1 MFPSGCYCSLVVLQ
15 VYAQK
20 ILDDDT
26 TAERATAAITEH
38 NAKYNVEGDFL
49 KQEALEKRA
58 A

>member
-1 MFPSGCYCSLVVLQ
+1 MLQ

-49 KQEALEKRA
+49 KQEASEKRTA
-58 A
+58 